1 MGGCGDTGA
10 PGAAGQALRPCSH
23 RGKRRRLELPTTNH
37 HPRPGPRPHRTE
49 RGRAGRNAETRSP
62 PERAVSPLRGASREA
77 ASRLLSTRWS
87 GYFTSEQN
95 SMILNS
101 SNGLTRVI
109 YSHQRLIPHG
119 EGAESQPR
127 EYSETPTC
135 KSDFLCGLQNAKSR
149 GETGNDRDSG
159 AKGEELL
166 SGSCWL
172 CAGGKPGTPQI
183 RGPVRGC
190 LLLPSVATE
199 KEKEEERKERNE
211 ADDGR
216 VARCARAP
224 EE

>member
-1 MGGCGDTGA
+1 MVSSHIFPPAAYPAWGGRGE
-10 PGAAGQALRPCSH
+10 PAAVRV
-23 RGKRRRLELPTTNH
+23 RG
-37 HPRPGPRPHRTE
+37 
-49 RGRAGRNAETRSP
+49 
-62 PERAVSPLRGASREA
+62 
-77 ASRLLSTRWS
+77 
-87 GYFTSEQN
+87 
-95 SMILNS
+95 
-101 SNGLTRVI
+101 
-109 YSHQRLIPHG
+109 
-119 EGAESQPR
+119 PR

-149 GETGNDRDSG
+149 GETGNGRDSG
-159 AKGEELL
+159 AKVEELL

-172 CAGGKPGTPQI
+172 CAGGNPGTPQI